1 MWAHDSNFP
10 HWKPYSAPK
19 DPSPG
24 AFSSCSFNKA
34 HMSHQSGC
42 LSSPRR
48 NKHLV
53 PIVQGHKQHCFNPD
67 DLHSH
72 IPPLKQNKDE
82 HPNRWEAYSA
92 IFNSCQLFYLEAI
105 KIKYLKEA
113 ASALTTNHKNNN
125 LIFNSSLLPSRQW
138 QEPYSPPNLPQFFKD
153 RDKIDLK
160 LPLLQ
165 LSVFQ
170 IKAMETQLHLTLV
183 LPKSAGCYTWINRP
197 IKVLAQHPALVPC
210 CYKKRTI
217 LAFQVGYIL
226 LNSHTIFS
234 ISFVSLQWQK
244 GEGYTKGPHMP
255 TLQCYY
261 PAWDFLK
268 ARSLLD
274 LGCQS
279 NSLPKRWSA
288 MGKSPSKAR
297 AALAQA
303 VFSHF

>member
-1 MWAHDSNFP
+1 MLSTLKQPIFIFLFVIQHVGSWLQFSTLKAIQCSQRSF
-10 HWKPYSAPK
+10 
-19 DPSPG
+19 PG

-138 QEPYSPPNLPQFFKD
+138 QEPYSPPQP
-153 RDKIDLK
+153 
-160 LPLLQ
+160 
-165 LSVFQ
+165 
-170 IKAMETQLHLTLV
+170 A
-183 LPKSAGCYTWINRP
+183 P
-197 IKVLAQHPALVPC
+197 I
-210 CYKKRTI
+210 
-217 LAFQVGYIL
+217 F
-226 LNSHTIFS
+226 
-234 ISFVSLQWQK
+234 
-244 GEGYTKGPHMP
+244 
-255 TLQCYY
+255 
-261 PAWDFLK
+261 
-268 ARSLLD
+268 
-274 LGCQS
+274 
-279 NSLPKRWSA
+279 
-288 MGKSPSKAR
+288 
-297 AALAQA
+297 
-303 VFSHF
+303 

>member
-138 QEPYSPPNLPQFFKD
+138 QEPYSPPQP
-153 RDKIDLK
+153 
-160 LPLLQ
+160 
-165 LSVFQ
+165 
-170 IKAMETQLHLTLV
+170 A
-183 LPKSAGCYTWINRP
+183 P
-197 IKVLAQHPALVPC
+197 I
-210 CYKKRTI
+210 
-217 LAFQVGYIL
+217 F
-226 LNSHTIFS
+226 
-234 ISFVSLQWQK
+234 
-244 GEGYTKGPHMP
+244 
-255 TLQCYY
+255 
-261 PAWDFLK
+261 
-268 ARSLLD
+268 
-274 LGCQS
+274 
-279 NSLPKRWSA
+279 
-288 MGKSPSKAR
+288 
-297 AALAQA
+297 
-303 VFSHF
+303 